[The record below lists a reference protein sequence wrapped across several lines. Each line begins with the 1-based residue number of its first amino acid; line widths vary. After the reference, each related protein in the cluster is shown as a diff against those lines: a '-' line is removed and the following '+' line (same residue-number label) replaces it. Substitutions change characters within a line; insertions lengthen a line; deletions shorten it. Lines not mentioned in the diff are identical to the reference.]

1 MKKIYLIISAF
12 AISLVLSIL
21 MVEIPGDLNIP
32 FYARNLENMFS
43 IIAMSAIILAWCL
56 FGLLTLKYE
65 YNEIKNE
72 KNFIIFS
79 LVISFISITSFF
91 YIQKTNFYKEY
102 KEKIL
107 IEMISKMPETTEV
120 INSRNLIIN
129 HNFKELSELSSKI
142 YIYIDPM
149 NVAIDVKSY
158 NNEVLNSYFNNV
170 MADGYMSLADKEL
183 IYEKM
188 NNLMIEEL
196 RRI

>member
-1 MKKIYLIISAF
+1 MKKNYLIMSAF

-43 IIAMSAIILAWCL
+43 IIAMSAIIVAWCL

-79 LVISFISITSFF
+79 LVISFISIISVF